1 MLSTEVDATA
11 FAAHAQVP
19 VLSRATPAY
28 ARPSADSDELYN
40 AEHALL
46 QALQRQDLDALT
58 ALLSE
63 DFVITTA
70 GWIAEPADK
79 PTWLAGLA
87 EHQLD
92 EFDLRL
98 LLVRR
103 YDNVGVVLAESA
115 QKGSRSGQ
123 PWEHTFRYTDV
134 WVAGNAGWLLA
145 VRHASAIRP
154 A

>member
-1 MLSTEVDATA
+1 V
-11 FAAHAQVP
+11 
-19 VLSRATPAY
+19 
-28 ARPSADSDELYN
+28 DSDELHN
-40 AEHALL
+40 AERALL
-46 QALQRQDLDALT
+46 QALQRRDLDALT
-58 ALLSE
+58 ALLTD

-70 GWIAEPADK
+70 GWIGEPADK

-98 LLVRR
+98 VTVRR
-103 YDNVGVVLAESA
+103 YDKVAVVLAESA
-115 QKGSRSGQ
+115 QKGNRSGQ

>member
-1 MLSTEVDATA
+1 V
-11 FAAHAQVP
+11 
-19 VLSRATPAY
+19 
-28 ARPSADSDELYN
+28 DSDELYN

-58 ALLSE
+58 ALLTD

-70 GWIAEPADK
+70 GWIAEPTDK

-98 LLVRR
+98 LMVRR
-103 YDNVGVVLAESA
+103 YGNVAVVLAESA
-115 QKGSRSGQ
+115 QKGNRSGQ
-123 PWEHTFRYTDV
+123 SWEHAFRYTDV
-134 WVAGNAGWLLA
+134 WVAGKDGWLLA

>member
-1 MLSTEVDATA
+1 V
-11 FAAHAQVP
+11 
-19 VLSRATPAY
+19 
-28 ARPSADSDELYN
+28 DSDELHN
-40 AEHALL
+40 AERALL
-46 QALQRQDLDALT
+46 QALQRRDLDALT
-58 ALLSE
+58 ALLTD

-70 GWIAEPADK
+70 GWIGELADK

-98 LLVRR
+98 VTVRR
-103 YDNVGVVLAESA
+103 YDKVAVVLAESA
-115 QKGSRSGQ
+115 QKGNRSGQ

>member
-1 MLSTEVDATA
+1 V
-11 FAAHAQVP
+11 
-19 VLSRATPAY
+19 
-28 ARPSADSDELYN
+28 DSDELYN

-58 ALLSE
+58 ALLSD

-103 YDNVGVVLAESA
+103 YDNVAVVLAESA
-115 QKGSRSGQ
+115 QKGTRSAQ

-145 VRHASAIRP
+145 VRHASALRP

>member
-1 MLSTEVDATA
+1 M
-11 FAAHAQVP
+11 
-19 VLSRATPAY
+19 
-28 ARPSADSDELYN
+28 DSNELYN

-46 QALQRQDLDALT
+46 QALRRQDLDALT
-58 ALLSE
+58 ALLTD

-70 GWIAEPADK
+70 GWITEPADK

-98 LLVRR
+98 LMVRR
-103 YDNVGVVLAESA
+103 YDNVAVVLAESA
-115 QKGSRSGQ
+115 QKGNRSGQ

-134 WVAGNAGWLLA
+134 WVAGKDGWLLA

-154 A
+154 D

>member
-1 MLSTEVDATA
+1 V
-11 FAAHAQVP
+11 
-19 VLSRATPAY
+19 
-28 ARPSADSDELYN
+28 DSDELYN

-58 ALLSE
+58 ALLTD

-79 PTWLAGLA
+79 PTWLAGLT

-98 LLVRR
+98 LTVRR
-103 YDNVGVVLAESA
+103 YDNVAVVLAESA
-115 QKGSRSGQ
+115 QKGNRSGQ